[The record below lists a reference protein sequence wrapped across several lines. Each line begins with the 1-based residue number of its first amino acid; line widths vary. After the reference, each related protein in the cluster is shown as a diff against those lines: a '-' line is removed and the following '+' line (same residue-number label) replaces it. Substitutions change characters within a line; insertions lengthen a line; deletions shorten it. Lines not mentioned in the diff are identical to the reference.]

1 MQTMVHIQISLDFKE
16 LTFHFCLDNQGILSL
31 SNSETQLT
39 NFTYEEGPEGIF
51 SAAFNFNKVRGAPI
65 KLVRIDYAQLNN
77 F

>member
-1 MQTMVHIQISLDFKE
+1 MQRNASQKSLVVLFSYQLAATNKQSSI
-16 LTFHFCLDNQGILSL
+16 NYY
-31 SNSETQLT
+31 SETQLT